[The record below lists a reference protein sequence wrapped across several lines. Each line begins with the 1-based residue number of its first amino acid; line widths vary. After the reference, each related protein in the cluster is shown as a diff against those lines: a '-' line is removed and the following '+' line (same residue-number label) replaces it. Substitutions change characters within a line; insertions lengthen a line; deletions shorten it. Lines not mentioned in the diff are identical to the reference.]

1 MRAKGYMGK
10 KLYIDLTTGE
20 VHVQDLAEE
29 TVYGFIGGSGI
40 GAHILFHEAETE
52 SDPLSES
59 NPLIFAVGPLTG
71 TPAFN
76 SNRFEVVS
84 KSPLT
89 GIYGESNCG
98 GYWGESFKRSG
109 YDALIIKGKCEKPVV
124 IYIDE
129 NRVEIKEAIDLWG
142 RDTFETDRILKERW
156 GASAQAAVIGLA
168 GENGVL
174 ISSIMTDGVHGR
186 AAGRCGLGA
195 VMGSKNVK
203 AVVVNGKKKVGI
215 AQKDDLKKLIG
226 EMAKPMREDTVAI
239 KDYGTS
245 GAVEYFEEIGNL
257 PLKNWYQGNW
267 EGASRI
273 SGQHMAETILSG
285 TYHCGRCVLHCGRV
299 VRAVG
304 GPYDGQEIGGP
315 EYETIGMFGSNC
327 LIGDLRAI
335 AKSNELCN
343 RYGLDTIS
351 TGSVVAFAM
360 EAFERG
366 VITKEDTGGI
376 ELTWGNSSAVFEIIE
391 MIAQNRGLGKILSRG
406 VRRAAQEIGGIAEE
420 FALHVKGLEP
430 AAHDPRAKFSV
441 ALGYATSNR
450 GACHLQAFCHDYE
463 DGLFMDDLGAP
474 QLNDRFGTKDRA
486 EHVIKFQHLMTMFD
500 SLTCC
505 KFVIYGGM
513 TVSPLTKMLGYITG
527 LSFGEDDFMK
537 AGERIF
543 NLKRLYNV
551 RLGISRKDDTLPLR
565 MLHHKRGGGSN
576 EIPPL
581 NIMLNEYYKLRG
593 WDEFGIPTHDTCKK
607 LGITVNS
614 NSG

>member
-1 MRAKGYMGK
+1 MGK
-10 KLYIDLTTGE
+10 KLYIDLTSQEVDVGE
-20 VHVQDLAEE
+20 LAEE
-29 TVYGFIGGSGI
+29 TASKFIGGSGL
-40 GAHILFHEAETE
+40 GSNILFHEAEIE
-52 SDPLSES
+52 EHPLSPN

-71 TPAFN
+71 TAAFN
-76 SNRFEVVS
+76 SNRFEVVAR
-84 KSPLT
+84 SPLT

-98 GYWGESFKRSG
+98 GFWGESFKRSG
-109 YDALIIKGKCEKPVV
+109 YDALIITGKSEKPIVV
-124 IYIDE
+124 YIDE
-129 NRVEIKEAIDLWG
+129 NQVKIESADDLWG
-142 RDTFETDRILKERW
+142 KDTFETDRLVKQRW
-156 GASAQAAVIGLA
+156 GSSAQAAVIGPA

-215 AQKDDLKKLIG
+215 AQEEDFRKLIG
-226 EMAKPMREDTVAI
+226 EMARPMKDDTIAI
-239 KDYGTS
+239 KEYGTS
-245 GAVEYFEEIGNL
+245 GAVDFFEEIGNL
-257 PLKNWYQGNW
+257 PIKNWYQGNW
-267 EGASRI
+267 DGAKRI

-327 LIGDLRAI
+327 LIDDLSAI

-351 TGSVVAFAM
+351 TGSVIAFAM
-360 EAFERG
+360 EAFEKG
-366 VITKEDTGGI
+366 SITREDTGGI
-376 ELTWGNSSAVFEIIE
+376 ALNWGNSSAVFQIIE
-391 MIAQNRGLGKILSRG
+391 MIAHNRGLGKTLARG
-406 VRRAAQEIGGIAEE
+406 VRKAAQEIGGIAEE

-463 DGLFMDDLGAP
+463 DGLFMEDLGAP
-474 QLNDRFGTKDRA
+474 KLTDRFGTKDRA
-486 EHVIKFQHLMTMFD
+486 EHVIRFQHLMTMFD
-500 SLTCC
+500 SLICC

-513 TVSPLTKMLGYITG
+513 TVSPLTKMISYITG
-527 LSFGEDDFMK
+527 WKFNENDFMM

-565 MLHHKRGGGSN
+565 MLYHIRGGGSN

-581 NIMLNEYYKLRG
+581 NIMLNEYYNMRG
-593 WDEFGIPTHDTCKK
+593 WDEFGIPTDDTCKK
-607 LGITVNS
+607 LGIAIDS
-614 NSG
+614 KSLRLRS